1 MRLDLH
7 VHTNFSDGDY
17 SPQQIAQMA
26 REAGLDGVAITDHD
40 ECRGFGKLEPVP
52 GLILISGIEI
62 AAHEGGSEVH
72 VLGLGIDWRH
82 EAMAGYSERATGR
95 RRRRAQTVTEK
106 LRAAEYDIELAD
118 VERAA
123 GSGMIGRPHIAR
135 ALVEKGY
142 AESVGDAFD
151 RFVGRQAPFYVSL
164 EKISAADA
172 AAMILQAGGKPVLAH
187 PGLLKPGIYDS
198 LAEKL
203 TDAGFWGIEAYHP
216 SHTDGQCRIYESEA
230 RRLGLYVS
238 AGSDFHGTLG
248 QGTVLGNEKRGGA
261 YLQKSF
267 QVLSDSLGSVMR

>member
-17 SPQQIAQMA
+17 SPQQIAAMA

-40 ECRGFGKLEPVP
+40 ECRGFGELEPTE
-52 GLILISGIEI
+52 GLILIPGIEI
-62 AAHEGGSEVH
+62 AAHEAGSEVH

-82 EAMAGYSERATGR
+82 EAMAGYAVRAMGR

-106 LRAAEYDIELAD
+106 LRAAGYEISLED

-123 GSGMIGRPHIAR
+123 GSGVLGRPHMAR

-142 AESVGDAFD
+142 AASVNDAFD
-151 RFVGRQAPFYVSL
+151 RFISREAPFYVPL
-164 EKISAADA
+164 DKISAAE
-172 AAMILQAGGKPVLAH
+172 AAMMITNAGGRPVLAH
-187 PGLLKPGIYDS
+187 PGLLKPGIYDA
-198 LAEKL
+198 LADKL
-203 TDAGFWGIEAYHP
+203 VDAGFWGIEAYHP

-230 RRLGLYVS
+230 RRLGLYVT

-248 QGTVLGNEKRGGA
+248 RGAALGHEQRGGG
-261 YLQKSF
+261 YLQRSF
-267 QVLSDSLGSVMR
+267 EALTDSLDFVLR